1 MNLVKINKNIF
12 REYDI
17 RGIYDTD
24 INEDVSYTIGRSFA
38 SYINSENV
46 IVGYD
51 NRLSSKSIYDALT
64 LGLTESGTNVI
75 NLGLVTTPMYYYAKK
90 KLNVKYGIMITASHN
105 PKDYNGFKISFDY
118 GKNACGK
125 EITDFYDYTDKL
137 NFKTGSGFIT
147 NYNIH
152 DEYLENIR
160 KSIFLGRKKIKVVV
174 DLGNGTGST
183 IIKDVLDMFN
193 IEYQLLFSES
203 DGTFPNHEAD
213 PAVRENQR
221 FLSEKVK
228 ELSFDFG
235 FAVDGDADRVGIVD
249 DKGNILSSEYYM
261 ILIYKDLFNK
271 IKEKKAIFDVKCS
284 RMLIDELEKT
294 GYSCFMYRTGA
305 SYMGRKINEDN
316 YDFGAEFSGHTWF
329 NDKYL
334 GFDDGIYAGLR
345 MIELL
350 SKTDKTLSE
359 LCSDFSKYYSSDEIK
374 IKVTDET
381 KFEIIEKVKDY
392 VKLKNLKFE
401 GIDGVRVEY
410 EDGWALVRASNT
422 EPKLTLRFEAKA
434 EDRLEEIKKEFI
446 DLIESL
452 I

>member
-1 MNLVKINKNIF
+1 MTTQINKNIF

-17 RGIYDTD
+17 RGIYNTD
-24 INEDVSYTIGRSFA
+24 LNENTAYIIGRSFA
-38 SYINSENV
+38 SYTNSENV

-51 NRLSSKSIYDALT
+51 NRLSSVSLYNALT
-64 LGLTESGTNVI
+64 KGLTESGSNVI
-75 NLGLVTTPMYYYAKK
+75 SLGLVTTPMYYFAKK
-90 KLNVKYGIMITASHN
+90 KLNVKCGIMITASHN

-125 EITDFYDYTDKL
+125 EITDFYNYTLKG

-160 KSIFLGRKKIKVVV
+160 KSVFLGPKKLKVVV
-174 DLGNGTGST
+174 DLENGTGAT
-183 IIKDVLDMFN
+183 IIKDVLNMFN
-193 IEYQLLFSES
+193 IDYYLLFSES
-203 DGTFPNHEAD
+203 DGSFPNHEAD
-213 PAVRENQR
+213 PAVKENQK

-228 ELSFDFG
+228 ELGYDFG
-235 FAVDGDADRVGIVD
+235 FSVDGDADRVGIVD
-249 DKGNILSSEYYM
+249 DEGNILSTEYYM
-261 ILIYKDLFNK
+261 ILIYKDIFDK
-271 IKEKKAIFDVKCS
+271 IEDKKAIFDVKCS
-284 RMLIDELEKT
+284 RMLTDELKKL
-294 GYSCFMYRTGA
+294 GYQTFMYRTGA
-305 SYMGRKINEDN
+305 SYMGRKINEEG

-350 SKTDKTLSE
+350 SKKNKKLSE
-359 LCSDFSKYYSSDEIK
+359 LCSSFSKYYSSEEIK

-392 VKLKNLKFE
+392 VESKKYE
-401 GIDGVRVEY
+401 YETIDGVRVEY
-410 EDGWALVRASNT
+410 KDGWALVRASNT
-422 EPKLTLRFEAKA
+422 EPNLSLRFEAKT
-434 EDRLEEIKKEFI
+434 ESRLNEIKNEFI
-446 DLIESL
+446 NLVNSL
-452 I
+452 K